1 MSRFILFLKG
11 IAMGTADVIPG
22 VSGGTLALILGIYG
36 ELVDTIKGV
45 RPHLLLYVFR
55 WLAGGRKPEDL
66 DIVRAEWKHLN
77 FEFLI
82 ALVAGIATAI
92 VAGSSVIPML
102 MENYPVAMRALFF
115 GLIVASVIVPMR
127 MISFKTPAQISIVA
141 LCITL
146 GAAFGFT
153 VTNPANSY
161 DMAREWTTVTSEG
174 ESLKDV
180 TRRGPSG
187 MSSEQVFW
195 TEKNQALRD
204 SVAQSE
210 PAKFAELTA
219 THEAQLQPV
228 VDKDVLKARSKPY
241 DEVMISAGTPVQ
253 VPRPTIWF
261 VFIAGVVAICAMIL
275 PGISGS
281 YILLILGVYFF
292 ILNALKGF
300 LSTLA
305 HGHLPVTQASYVIV
319 FVLGCLVG
327 ILSFA
332 RVLSYLLH
340 RHGGPTLAVLVGLMV
355 GCLRGIWPFRQLVN
369 EVEINVIPTA
379 LDANVGIAV
388 GCGLLGVAIVAAFS
402 WLGRVKEEGETA
414 NA

>member
-55 WLAGGRKPEDL
+55 WLTGGRKAEDL
-66 DIVRAEWKHLN
+66 DIIRGEWKHLN

-82 ALVAGIATAI
+82 ALMAGIATAI

-102 MENYPVAMRALFF
+102 MENYPVAMRSLFF

-127 MISFKTPAQISIVA
+127 MISFKTPAQISVVA
-141 LCITL
+141 LCMTL
-146 GAAFGFT
+146 GAAFGFI
-153 VTNPANSY
+153 VTNPAHSF

-195 TEKNQALRD
+195 AEKNQALRD
-204 SVAQSE
+204 SVAKSE
-210 PAKFAELTA
+210 PTKFAELTA
-219 THEAQLQPV
+219 THETNLQPV
-228 VDKDVLKARSKPY
+228 VDKNVLKARSKPY
-241 DEVMISAGTPVQ
+241 DDVMISAGTPVE

-340 RHGGPTLAVLVGLMV
+340 RHGAPTLAVLVGLMV
-355 GCLRGIWPFRQLVN
+355 GCLRGIWPFRHLVN